1 MHTINQLNSAL
12 TGRYTVTRE
21 LGAGGMA
28 TVYLAPDVGKAL
40 GVGAIVEGTVR
51 RTGDRIRLTAQ
62 LTSTRDGQVLWSD
75 AFERTGA
82 DVFAVQDAFTSA
94 IVAALTPRLG
104 NAAGT
109 GSAATLTGGAPR
121 ADGQRSPWRT

>member
-51 RTGDRIRLTAQ
+51 RTGDRIRLPAQ

-82 DVFAVQDAFTSA
+82 DVFAVQD
-94 IVAALTPRLG
+94 ALTPRLG

>member
-51 RTGDRIRLTAQ
+51 RAGDRIRLTAQ
-62 LTSTRDGQVLWSD
+62 LTRTRDGQVLWR
-75 AFERTGA
+75 ERRGCRFGRDPHWGGRRA
-82 DVFAVQDAFTSA
+82 
-94 IVAALTPRLG
+94 RM
-104 NAAGT
+104 
-109 GSAATLTGGAPR
+109 GSARPGVRDPSEL
-121 ADGQRSPWRT
+121 QRSR

>member
-28 TVYLAPDVGKAL
+28 TVY
-40 GVGAIVEGTVR
+40 
-51 RTGDRIRLTAQ
+51 
-62 LTSTRDGQVLWSD
+62 
-75 AFERTGA
+75 
-82 DVFAVQDAFTSA
+82 
-94 IVAALTPRLG
+94 LTPRLG